1 MRSALLRHEARGLTM
16 IELLVGMVIAMLS
29 TVIIMQ
35 VYEGFE
41 GQKRTTTGGADA
53 QTNGSIALNNI
64 VRDVSAAGYGLPLF
78 LKTNSDCTEANRAL
92 CPPLPVLPLPCP
104 NGAHCSPLMCDPIP
118 TVDHDIN
125 GATPEVG
132 IFPVLLQ
139 DGGAGAGA
147 SDTILVTYGDTA
159 MGGMATISGSVVGAA
174 AFMGPDPVLR
184 PAEANNLACSV
195 GDIAVLI
202 NGSTCELR
210 RVTGL
215 TGTTGITFDTAP
227 TLVNTALFPADP
239 GIGIGCLGNWNEFS
253 YSIVNNM
260 LSRSGAAGVD
270 GIVSIQ
276 AQYGISVTPASN
288 AINQWVDAT
297 GAWALTKAG
306 NNVTSPALADRLRI
320 KAIRVAVVARSGL
333 WEKDSV
339 STACSST
346 TGPNPTGV
354 CAWEGIPA
362 SANMIASPAP
372 AIDLSNDP
380 DWQHYRYRVF
390 ETIIPLRNVIWSYDA
405 L

>member
-1 MRSALLRHEARGLTM
+1 MRSAILRHGARGLTM

-53 QTNGSIALNNI
+53 QTNGSLALNSI

-92 CPPLPVLPLPCP
+92 CPPLPPPVLPCP

-118 TVDHDIN
+118 TVDHDSN
-125 GATPEVG
+125 GATAEIG

-139 DGGAGAGA
+139 DGGAGG
-147 SDTILVTYGDTA
+147 SDAILATYGDTA
-159 MGGMATISGSVVGAA
+159 TGGMATISGSVVGAA

-195 GDIAVLI
+195 GDVAVLV

-210 RVTGL
+210 RVAAL
-215 TGTTGITFDTAP
+215 AGTTGISFDTAP
-227 TLVNTALFPADP
+227 TMVNTALFPADP
-239 GIGIGCLGNWNEFS
+239 GIAIGCLGNWNEFS

-260 LSRSGAAGVD
+260 LSRSGAANVA

-276 AQYGISVTPASN
+276 AQYGISATPSNN
-288 AINQWVDAT
+288 AIIQWVDPT
-297 GAWALTKAG
+297 GAWAYTKVG
-306 NNVTSPALADRLRI
+306 NNVTSPALAERLRI

-346 TGPNPTGV
+346 TDANPTGV

-362 SANMIASPAP
+362 SATMIASPAP

>member
-1 MRSALLRHEARGLTM
+1 MRSAILRHEARGLTM

-53 QTNGSIALNNI
+53 QTNGSLALNSI

-78 LKTNSDCTEANRAL
+78 LKTNSDCTEANRADCPAL
-92 CPPLPVLPLPCP
+92 PPLVLPCP

-118 TVDHDIN
+118 TVDHDSN
-125 GATPEVG
+125 GATAEVG

-139 DGGAGAGA
+139 DGGAGA
-147 SDTILVTYGDTA
+147 SDTILATYGDTA
-159 MGGMATISGSVVGAA
+159 TGGMATISGSVVGTA

-184 PAEANNLACSV
+184 PTEANNLACSV

-210 RVTGL
+210 RVAAL
-215 TGTTGITFDTAP
+215 TGTTGITFNTAP
-227 TLVNTALFPADP
+227 TVVNTASFPADP
-239 GIGIGCLGNWNEFS
+239 GIAIGCMGNWNEFS
-253 YSIVNNM
+253 YAIVNNM
-260 LSRSGAAGVD
+260 LSRSGAATVA

-276 AQYGISVTPASN
+276 AQYGISATPSNN
-288 AINQWVDAT
+288 AINQWVDPT
-297 GAWALTKAG
+297 GVWAYTKVG
-306 NNVTSPALADRLRI
+306 NNVTSPALAERLRI

-346 TGPNPTGV
+346 TDPNPTGV

-362 SANMIASPAP
+362 SPTMIASPAP